1 MWNMIELDVL
11 ITGAVG
17 VVSSIISAWTSW
29 FFARKKYN
37 SEVDNQLIKNMN
49 ESLEFYKKLS
59 DDNKSRLEEVLKRND
74 ELEKRD
80 EKLEEEVR
88 QLRMQM
94 LNLMGSLCTDLT
106 CQLRK
111 RDFNL
116 FNDHGTT
123 SRQKMEETELHDE

>member
-80 EKLEEEVR
+80 ERLEEEVR

-94 LNLMGSLCTDLT
+94 LNFMGSLCTDLT

-123 SRQKMEETELHDE
+123 SRQKMEETELHD

>member
-37 SEVDNQLIKNMN
+37 SEVDNNLIENMQN
-49 ESLEFYKKLS
+49 SLNFYKQLS
-59 DDNKSRLEEVLKRND
+59 DDNRKRLDDVLKRNE
-74 ELEKRD
+74 ELEK
-80 EKLEEEVR
+80 EVKE
-88 QLRMQM
+88 LKKQM
-94 LNLMGSLCTDLT
+94 FNLMSSICVDLT
-106 CQLRK
+106 CQVRK

-116 FNDHGTT
+116 FNEHGTI

>member
-37 SEVDNQLIKNMN
+37 SEVDNNLIENMQN
-49 ESLEFYKKLS
+49 SLNFYKQLS
-59 DDNKSRLEEVLKRND
+59 DDNRKRLDDVLKRNE
-74 ELEKRD
+74 ELDKEIQDLRK
-80 EKLEEEVR
+80 
-88 QLRMQM
+88 QLF
-94 LNLMGSLCTDLT
+94 NLMSSICVDLT
-106 CQLRK
+106 CQVRK

-116 FNDHGTT
+116 FNEHGTID
-123 SRQKMEETELHDE
+123 RQKMEETELHDK

>member
-37 SEVDNQLIKNMN
+37 SEVDNNLIENMQD
-49 ESLEFYKKLS
+49 SLNFYKQLS
-59 DDNKSRLEEVLKRND
+59 DDNRKRLDDVLKRNE
-74 ELEKRD
+74 ELDKEIQDLRK
-80 EKLEEEVR
+80 
-88 QLRMQM
+88 QLF
-94 LNLMGSLCTDLT
+94 NLMSSICVDLT
-106 CQLRK
+106 CQVRK

-116 FNDHGTT
+116 FNENGII
-123 SRQKMEETELHDE
+123 SRQKVEETELHD

>member
-37 SEVDNQLIKNMN
+37 SEVDNNLIENMQN
-49 ESLEFYKKLS
+49 SLNFYKQLS
-59 DDNKSRLEEVLKRND
+59 DDNRKRLDDVLKRNED
-74 ELEKRD
+74 LEK
-80 EKLEEEVR
+80 EVKE
-88 QLRMQM
+88 LKKQM
-94 LNLMGSLCTDLT
+94 FNLMSSICVDLT
-106 CQLRK
+106 CQVRK

-116 FNDHGTT
+116 FNEHGTID
-123 SRQKMEETELHDE
+123 RQKVEETELHDE

>member
-37 SEVDNQLIKNMN
+37 SEVDNNLIENMQN
-49 ESLEFYKKLS
+49 SLNFYKQLS
-59 DDNKSRLEEVLKRND
+59 DDNRKRLDDVLKRNED
-74 ELEKRD
+74 LEK
-80 EKLEEEVR
+80 EVKE
-88 QLRMQM
+88 LKKQM
-94 LNLMGSLCTDLT
+94 FNLMSSICVDLT
-106 CQLRK
+106 CQFRK

-116 FNDHGTT
+116 FNEHGTID
-123 SRQKMEETELHDE
+123 RQKMEETELHD

>member
-37 SEVDNQLIKNMN
+37 SEVDNNLIENMQN
-49 ESLEFYKKLS
+49 SLNFYKQLS
-59 DDNKSRLEEVLKRND
+59 DDNRKRLDDVLKRNED
-74 ELEKRD
+74 LEK
-80 EKLEEEVR
+80 EVKE
-88 QLRMQM
+88 LKKQM
-94 LNLMGSLCTDLT
+94 FNLMSSICVDLT
-106 CQLRK
+106 CQVRK

-116 FNDHGTT
+116 FNEHGTID
-123 SRQKMEETELHDE
+123 RQKMEETELHDK

>member
-37 SEVDNQLIKNMN
+37 SEVDNNLIENMQD
-49 ESLEFYKKLS
+49 SLNFYKQLS
-59 DDNKSRLEEVLKRND
+59 DDNRKRLDDVLKRNED
-74 ELEKRD
+74 LEK
-80 EKLEEEVR
+80 EVKE
-88 QLRMQM
+88 LKKQM
-94 LNLMGSLCTDLT
+94 FNLMSSICVDLT
-106 CQLRK
+106 CQVRK

-116 FNDHGTT
+116 FNEHGTID
-123 SRQKMEETELHDE
+123 RQKVEEA

>member
-37 SEVDNQLIKNMN
+37 SEVDNNLIENMQN
-49 ESLEFYKKLS
+49 SLNFYKQLS
-59 DDNKSRLEEVLKRND
+59 DDNRKRLDDVLKRND
-74 ELEKRD
+74 ELEK
-80 EKLEEEVR
+80 EVKE
-88 QLRMQM
+88 LKKQM
-94 LNLMGSLCTDLT
+94 FNLMSSICVDLT
-106 CQLRK
+106 CQVRK

-116 FNDHGTT
+116 FNEHGTIN
-123 SRQKMEETELHDE
+123 RQKMEETELHD

>member
-37 SEVDNQLIKNMN
+37 SEVDNNLIENMQD
-49 ESLEFYKKLS
+49 SLNFYKQLS
-59 DDNKSRLEEVLKRND
+59 DDNRKRLDDVLKRN
-74 ELEKRD
+74 ENLEK
-80 EKLEEEVR
+80 EVKELKK
-88 QLRMQM
+88 QIF
-94 LNLMGSLCTDLT
+94 NLMSYICVDLT
-106 CQLRK
+106 CQVRK

-116 FNDHGTT
+116 FNEHGTI
-123 SRQKMEETELHDE
+123 SRQKMEETELHDK